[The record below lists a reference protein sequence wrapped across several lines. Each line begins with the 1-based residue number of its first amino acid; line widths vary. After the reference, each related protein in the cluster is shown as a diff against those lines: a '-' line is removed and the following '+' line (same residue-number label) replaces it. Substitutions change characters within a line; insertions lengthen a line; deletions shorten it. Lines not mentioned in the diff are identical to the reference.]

1 MTLPSRA
8 ADSLAQSIAD
18 VTAAGLPL
26 AAGLRAAAAESDA
39 RRTAAALHRI
49 ADELDRG
56 RSLEQVLADPSSR
69 IPGYLNGLLRATLRT
84 GDFGTAFLELID
96 HQERLREMR
105 RAVWTAL
112 VYPAVLL
119 LLSLA
124 LAAFVNHVLA
134 GPLLDVLDGWFRDVG
149 FRLPA
154 MAHMAMLVAGWFHR
168 TGIWY
173 LYRALVVL
181 VIVVPVLRWAAGPAR
196 WARGLATL
204 PLFGVLW
211 HWSGVAEWTRLV
223 GVLVAHDIPLPEALG
238 LAAAGVRDANLGQ
251 VSGLLARGVEQ
262 GRALSELLETTGRTP
277 ALLAPLVRWGEDTG
291 RLAEALFTASD
302 MYAGRVELRA
312 DMLRA
317 ILPPLIVIFVGIAVV
332 AVLWLLILPTTV
344 TFGTGM
350 YGCGL

>member
-8 ADSLAQSIAD
+8 ADSVAQSIAD

-26 AAGLRAAAAESDA
+26 AAGLRAAAAEADA
-39 RRTAAALHRI
+39 RPTAAALRRI
-49 ADELDRG
+49 AAELDRG
-56 RSLEQVLADPSSR
+56 RPLEQVLADPPSR
-69 IPGYLNGLLRATLRT
+69 MPGYLNGLLRATLRT
-84 GDFGTAFLELID
+84 GEFGTAFLELID

-134 GPLLDVLDGWFRDVG
+134 GPLLDVLHGYGDLGVKF
-149 FRLPA
+149 PA
-154 MAHMAMLVAGWFHR
+154 LTQMGMLVTGWVHR
-168 TGIWY
+168 TGIWC
-173 LYRALVVL
+173 LYAAFLALSIL
-181 VIVVPVLRWAAGPAR
+181 IPVLRCAAGPAR

-251 VSGLLARGVEQ
+251 VSGLLARGVKQ

-317 ILPPLIVIFVGIAVV
+317 ILPPLIIIFVGIAVV

-344 TFGTGM
+344 AFGTGM

>member
-1 MTLPSRA
+1 MPLPQRS
-8 ADSLAQSIAD
+8 ADSVAQSIAD

-26 AAGLRAAAAESDA
+26 ADGLRAAAAEADA
-39 RRTAAALHRI
+39 RPTAAALRRI

-56 RSLEQVLADPSSR
+56 RPLEQVLADPPSR

-124 LAAFVNHVLA
+124 LGALVIHGLA
-134 GPLLDVLDGWFRDVG
+134 GPLLDVFDGFRDMG
-149 FRLPA
+149 FRFPAFAQMALPV
-154 MAHMAMLVAGWFHR
+154 MDWVHR
-168 TGIWY
+168 TAIWY
-173 LYRALVVL
+173 LYAALVALSIVL
-181 VIVVPVLRWAAGPAR
+181 PTLRWVAGPVR

-204 PLFGVLW
+204 PLVGVLW

-223 GVLVAHDIPLPEALG
+223 GVLVAHGIPLPEALR
-238 LAAAGVRDANLGQ
+238 LAATGVRDANLGQ

-262 GRALSELLETTGRTP
+262 GRPLSELLEATGRTP
-277 ALLAPLVRWGEDTG
+277 PLIAPLVRWGEGTG

-312 DMLRA
+312 EMLRA
-317 ILPPLIVIFVGIAVV
+317 ILPPLFIIFVGVAVV
-332 AVLWLLILPTTV
+332 ALLWLLILPTAV
-344 TFGTGM
+344 MFGGWM
-350 YGCGL
+350 Y